1 MNKYTR
7 FEQVNDT
14 NDINSMLMPS
24 ETILWQG
31 APERKAFIIN
41 ASLKMLPIAIIWLMF
56 DGFFIVN
63 LFGGGMPSG
72 MNFIFVPFFLIHLFP
87 VWIWLG
93 STLTASAR
101 WKNTQYAI
109 TDKRILMRNGL
120 VGYAYKS
127 VYYTDISNVDL
138 RVGFLDK
145 MLGVGDIYLSMDG
158 LTNNGKPVFTT
169 ILDVREPERVF
180 RIVQKAVVDIQADIH
195 YPNALRPENN
205 PGYNT
210 KYQQD
215 L

>member
-1 MNKYTR
+1 MNKYTYY
-7 FEQVNDT
+7 EQADST
-14 NDINSMLMPS
+14 NDINSMLMPN

-31 APERKAFIIN
+31 APEKKAFVLN
-41 ASLKMLPIAIIWLMF
+41 ASLKMLPIAIVWLMF
-56 DGFFIVN
+56 DGFFIINLVGGGFGGMN
-63 LFGGGMPSG
+63 LFL
-72 MNFIFVPFFLIHLFP
+72 IPFFLIHLFP

-101 WKNTQYAI
+101 WKNTQYAV

-120 VGYAYKS
+120 VGYSYKS
-127 VYYTDISNVDL
+127 VYYTEIANVNL

-145 MLGVGDIYLSMDG
+145 MLGVGDVYLSMEG
-158 LTNNGKPVFTT
+158 LNNNGKPVFSA
-169 ILDVREPERVF
+169 ILDVREPEKVF
-180 RIVQKAVVDIQADIH
+180 KIIQKAVVDIQADIH
-195 YPNALRPENN
+195 YPNALRPEKN